1 MPPKRKNTPLQGKAK
16 KVQIKEKTVRK
27 RERKKNVLQPV
38 PVPEELPG
46 LLSEAPVIID
56 ENATID
62 GFCDFCLEIANQ
74 NLISKQNLCPNYG
87 SDRCVN
93 FDVM

>member
-38 PVPEELPG
+38 PVPIEELPG
-46 LLSEAPVIID
+46 LLPEAPVIID

-62 GFCDFCLEIANQ
+62 GFCDFCLEIVNQ

-87 SDRCVN
+87 RCVYFN
-93 FDVM
+93 IM

>member
-1 MPPKRKNTPLQGKAK
+1 MPPKRKNTPLNGKAK

-27 RERKKNVLQPV
+27 SERKKKNVFEPVPV

-46 LLSEAPVIID
+46 LLPEAPVIID

-62 GFCDFCLEIANQ
+62 GFSDFCLEI
-74 NLISKQNLCPNYG
+74 IE
-87 SDRCVN
+87 
-93 FDVM
+93 M